1 MVPFLVVP
9 LARSVEFWMVVAAV
23 IVASVGTGE
32 ELLGA
37 DVSFVNGVEVT
48 KTSPS
53 EIFGIQDDL
62 LCTGRLSVVK
72 AELGKGDELVSFE

>member
-1 MVPFLVVP
+1 MPLLLVPLPVVPFLMVP

-32 ELLGA
+32 ELLGV

-48 KTSPS
+48 
-53 EIFGIQDDL
+53 
-62 LCTGRLSVVK
+62 
-72 AELGKGDELVSFE
+72 